1 MKVDQAALGGIDCE
15 RVELAG
21 GRAVLWLGDCLEL
34 LVAGALKEADAVV
47 SDPPYGIGFQHGGG
61 GKRISPVNNSESPIR
76 GDDKPY
82 DPGPWL
88 DFCGAGGNG
97 GKPIVLLGAD
107 HYKER
112 LPAGGRMLCWDK
124 SVGQGAA
131 TTFSDA
137 EFAWTNRRNPR
148 NVFRH
153 FWMGGLR
160 SGQGAQSREPRHHQS
175 QKPVELMAW
184 LIEHARIGVGK
195 WVLDPY
201 MGSGSTGVAALQS
214 GRRFVGVEIEQRHFD
229 TAVRRIEALGL

>member
-21 GRAVLWLGDCLEL
+21 GRAVLWRGDCLEL
-34 LVAGALKEADAVV
+34 LAAGVLEEADAVV
-47 SDPPYGIGFQHGGG
+47 TDPPYGIRFELGNVPSSAW
-61 GKRISPVNNSESPIR
+61 GKKRNLGPIA
-76 GDDKPY
+76 GDDKPF
-82 DPGPWL
+82 DPQAWI
-88 DFCGAGGNG
+88 DFCGAGRSKE
-97 GKPIVLLGAD
+97 KPIVMMGAD

-124 SVGQGAA
+124 SVGTGAPG
-131 TTFSDA
+131 TFVDA
-137 EFAWTNRRNPR
+137 EFAWTNRRNAR
-148 NVFRH
+148 NIFRH
-153 FWMGGLR
+153 LWMGAIR
-160 SGQGAQSREPRHHQS
+160 SGDGSSSRSARHHVS

-214 GRRFVGVEIEQRHFD
+214 GRRFIGCEIEQRHFD

>member
-1 MKVDQAALGGIDCE
+1 MSDVVKSPALDCE

-21 GRAVLWLGDCLEL
+21 GRAVLWRGDCLEL
-34 LVAGALKEADAVV
+34 LAAGALAGADAVV
-47 SDPPYGIGFQHGGG
+47 SAPPYGIGFQHGGG
-61 GKRISPVNNSESPIR
+61 GKRLSPVNNASSAIA
-76 GDDKPY
+76 GDDRPF
-82 DPGPWL
+82 DPQPWVQYVG
-88 DFCGAGGNG
+88 DENG
-97 GKPIVLLGAD
+97 IGKPLVLLGAD
-107 HYKER
+107 HFMQR

-131 TTFSDA
+131 TSFSEA
-137 EFAWTNRRNPR
+137 EFGWTNRRNAR

-184 LIEHARIGVGK
+184 LIEHARIGVSK
-195 WVLDPY
+195 VVLDPY

-229 TAVRRIEALGL
+229 TACRRIEALGL